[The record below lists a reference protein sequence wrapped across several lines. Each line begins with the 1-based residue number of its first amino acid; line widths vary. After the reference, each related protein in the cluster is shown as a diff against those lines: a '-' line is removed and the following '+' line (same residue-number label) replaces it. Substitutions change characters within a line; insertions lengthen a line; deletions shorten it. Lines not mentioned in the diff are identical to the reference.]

1 ASDVFGTAVAL
12 SADGNTL
19 AVGAPG
25 EDSSLTGVT
34 AGSVN
39 EAASGDGASGSG
51 AVYVYN
57 RSAGTCTQSA
67 YVKAS
72 NTGAG
77 DQFGAAVILSGDG
90 NTLAVGAPT
99 EDGGLTGVTAGAVD
113 DVTAGNSAIDS
124 GAAY

>member
-1 ASDVFGTAVAL
+1 VVTNSFAGAAYVFTRSVGSWSQQAYVKASNTEASDVLAPEVAL
-12 SADGNTL
+12 AAEGNAL

-25 EDSSLTGVT
+25 EDRSLAGVT

-57 RSAGTCTQSA
+57 RSAGTWTQSA

-77 DQFGAAVILSGDG
+77 DQCGAAVILSGDG
-90 NTLAVGAPT
+90 N
-99 EDGGLTGVTAGAVD
+99 
-113 DVTAGNSAIDS
+113 
-124 GAAY
+124 